1 MNAIVGN
8 SCCKMSTII
17 NKNIKTRPSASCSE
31 SHVDMYSVFWFFPKQ
46 DLYYVNNII
55 IINNFAALRLNLRVN
70 AATLYL
76 SLPLYLLKLNIE
88 NELNDALP
96 FDGDLA
102 SMRTFKSNQN
112 G

>member
-1 MNAIVGN
+1 MFRK
-8 SCCKMSTII
+8 SCG
-17 NKNIKTRPSASCSE
+17 
-31 SHVDMYSVFWFFPKQ
+31 HVLGILIFSQARLV
-46 DLYYVNNII
+46 LYQSY
-55 IINNFAALRLNLRVN
+55 INNFAALRLNLQVN
-70 AATLYL
+70 AATLNL

-102 SMRTFKSNQN
+102 SMRTFKSNQK

>member
-1 MNAIVGN
+1 MFRK
-8 SCCKMSTII
+8 SCVLIFPQARLILCQSY
-17 NKNIKTRPSASCSE
+17 IK
-31 SHVDMYSVFWFFPKQ
+31 
-46 DLYYVNNII
+46 
-55 IINNFAALRLNLRVN
+55 NFAALRLNLRVN
-70 AATLYL
+70 AATLNL

-102 SMRTFKSNQN
+102 SMRTFKSNQK

>member
-1 MNAIVGN
+1 MFRK
-8 SCCKMSTII
+8 SCG
-17 NKNIKTRPSASCSE
+17 
-31 SHVDMYSVFWFFPKQ
+31 HVLGTLIFSQARLILCQSY
-46 DLYYVNNII
+46 
-55 IINNFAALRLNLRVN
+55 INNFAALRLNLRVN
-70 AATLYL
+70 AATLNL

-102 SMRTFKSNQN
+102 SMRTFKSNQK